1 MADDPLPRSENE
13 FNAQKQRAK
22 QRLPEATTQLTELL
36 QQIGTEYQHV
46 YLQLAAQ
53 RNQDVKHELNEQ
65 LEQLIFAGFLSAIP
79 WKRLIHLPR
88 YLKGIK
94 LRLEKLASNPERDMR
109 NRQEVNI
116 FWQQYLQHLAKNPK
130 TPIKNENLQEFR
142 WQIEELRISLFAQE
156 LKTPQ
161 PISSK
166 RLKKLWK
173 PYKHD

>member
-1 MADDPLPRSENE
+1 MY
-13 FNAQKQRAK
+13 
-22 QRLPEATTQLTELL
+22 EL
-36 QQIGTEYQHV
+36 H
-46 YLQLAAQ
+46 
-53 RNQDVKHELNEQ
+53 REQ

-94 LRLEKLASNPERDMR
+94 LRLEKLVSNPERDMR
-109 NRQEVNI
+109 SRQEVTI

-166 RLKKLWK
+166 RLKKLWETIQT
-173 PYKHD
+173 